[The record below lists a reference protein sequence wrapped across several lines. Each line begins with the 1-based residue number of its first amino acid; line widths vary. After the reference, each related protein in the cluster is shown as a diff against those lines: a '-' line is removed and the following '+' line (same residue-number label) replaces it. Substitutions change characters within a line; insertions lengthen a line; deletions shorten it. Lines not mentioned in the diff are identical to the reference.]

1 MDSNIETTIDRFLAE
16 VVERGMV
23 TDLEP
28 LRIRIIS
35 VESRAATT
43 GPTSVGSADLTL
55 EDSEEETDKIDDA
68 AILTH
73 KGA

>member
-1 MDSNIETTIDRFLAE
+1 MHSNIETTIDQILAE

-35 VESRAATT
+35 VEPRPATT
-43 GPTSVGSADLTL
+43 EPTSVGSVDLRL
-55 EDSEEETDKIDDA
+55 DDSEEEADKFDD
-68 AILTH
+68 
-73 KGA
+73 GVF